1 MTIRWDPVGLPQINK
16 SLRPPGHRNW
26 IHQSCFFLIQ
36 GEKDGHNW
44 FILRNQFFFSKI
56 SWANEIPEPN
66 GNGGTEHGAKVRSIQ
81 LLWRFWS
88 SSERQGVERPRRS
101 PSIWQRLGVSGLWR
115 RFCVVCVRIA
125 RWNKCLHN
133 NTASA
138 FTGWLVFVWDEC
150 REISIFR
157 ILPDSNKAWPW
168 NHETI
173 GTTTLFKWGLNEA
186 GYTSR
191 GVIGCTQPRRV
202 AVLLT

>member
-1 MTIRWDPVGLPQINK
+1 M
-16 SLRPPGHRNW
+16 
-26 IHQSCFFLIQ
+26 FFSFRVKKTDIIDLSWGTSHI
-36 GEKDGHNW
+36 
-44 FILRNQFFFSKI
+44 FSKI

-115 RFCVVCVRIA
+115 HFCVMWRENCQVKEMFAQQYCKCFHWLASFCLGRVSRNLRFQNPA
-125 RWNKCLHN
+125 GLKQNLAMKSWNNWHHD
-133 NTASA
+133 TFSM
-138 FTGWLVFVWDEC
+138 
-150 REISIFR
+150 
-157 ILPDSNKAWPW
+157 
-168 NHETI
+168 
-173 GTTTLFKWGLNEA
+173 GLDEA

-202 AVLLT
+202 AVLLA